1 MRFVSQLMRVPV
13 GAHSQSEA
21 PAGRHAEAM
30 GDGKDRHLHGDISM
44 RGEGL
49 VPPTT
54 GEGLDEDLGWGDVGM
69 DPQSSTALWHIGA
82 SWCLASWGDFSFQAA
97 PKRGIRSQVR
107 WLTQ

>member
-1 MRFVSQLMRVPV
+1 MRFVSQLMRFPV

-44 RGEGL
+44 RGAGPCWSML

-54 GEGLDEDLGWGDVGM
+54 GAALDEDLGWAEVGM
-69 DPQSSTALWHIGA
+69 DPQSSTTLWHIGVWLPGVISPA
-82 SWCLASWGDFSFQAA
+82 KLLPAEGCA
-97 PKRGIRSQVR
+97 VR
-107 WLTQ
+107 